1 MENDPGLHRMY
12 AVLRQYDDGIIQ
24 TVAARKA
31 VEIAELELRI
41 GDSQP
46 TRSQEALH
54 RYLDEDRV
62 VYETLAFV
70 LSIPEDEFEP
80 TIREIGPSMNT
91 DYTPVPRAVMD
102 AYRRKLSDM
111 ELRME
116 DRAAGYADDII
127 GIVNG
132 HCEYRRP

>member
-1 MENDPGLHRMY
+1 M
-12 AVLRQYDDGIIQ
+12 
-24 TVAARKA
+24 AARKA

-41 GDSQP
+41 GDSVP
-46 TRSQEALH
+46 TRNQEALR

-70 LSIPEDEFEP
+70 LSIPEDEFES

-132 HCEYRRP
+132 HCEYRRPSPVPLRPSRSPSGGRSWTG